1 MVIPT
6 YGTLTQKIGIISGVL
21 LAVIFLILLC
31 VFVIFAVCKKR
42 RKRSR
47 PPSSTGKQTADFCK
61 QARGL
66 VVLQQ
71 MKYKNVLFMTDL
83 LHLACKILQD

>member
-47 PPSSTGKQTADFCK
+47 PPSSTGKQTADICK

-66 VVLQQ
+66 VCTT
-71 MKYKNVLFMTDL
+71 TDEIQKCII
-83 LHLACKILQD
+83 HD